1 MFPLALVCCWLVG
14 ADVARVNLS
23 MDLSGGLVRCRFLV
37 ILCRSAF
44 KVRRSVEYESSFD
57 ESCKQKINHR
67 KCQVDTKWISHES
80 ILAML
85 YGINRMF
92 ACDRLFVCVNI
103 NLICCGASEEKFGET
118 RMWSQNFSVKIYHH
132 LFGGA
137 RSASTDDWNFD
148 LLHHI
153 SHVSLN

>member
-1 MFPLALVCCWLVG
+1 MFPFALVCCWLVG
-14 ADVARVNLS
+14 AGVARVNLS

-92 ACDRLFVCVNI
+92 ACDRLFVCANI
-103 NLICCGASEEKFGET
+103 NLICCGASEEKREK
-118 RMWSQNFSVKIYHH
+118 N
-132 LFGGA
+132 FGGNLPSSFRWCA
-137 RSASTDDWNFD
+137 FRQHWWLKFQSSAPCFD
-148 LLHHI
+148 